1 MIWHAEAP
9 LLRTSPAPMFL
20 LSRLVHENN
29 IKVVLTGEGADE
41 FLGGYDIFKEDKVRR
56 FWARQPESTWRPL
69 LLQRLYPYIAD
80 LSRGGGTYLAA
91 FFRKGLEETDQPGY
105 SHRLR
110 WSNAARLQQLFSSD
124 LSGHLNGYNPADE
137 FLATLDGAFPGWSS
151 LAQAQSIEVATFMS
165 PYLLSSQGDRMM
177 MANSVE
183 GRFPFL
189 DHRVVEFAAR
199 LPSRLKIRGLD
210 EKHILKQSARGLV
223 PQQVWQRR
231 KQPYRA
237 PIHQSFFGRPIEYV
251 SALLSP
257 EAIQQSGLFNAQAV
271 ARLTRKANSG
281 AHIGEGDDMGLVGVL
296 STQLV
301 HHLFVEGLRAR
312 PAPEAHPVR
321 ICKGEL

>member
-1 MIWHAEAP
+1 M
-9 LLRTSPAPMFL
+9 
-20 LSRLVHENN
+20 
-29 IKVVLTGEGADE
+29 
-41 FLGGYDIFKEDKVRR
+41 
-56 FWARQPESTWRPL
+56 
-69 LLQRLYPYIAD
+69 
-80 LSRGGGTYLAA
+80 
-91 FFRKGLEETDQPGY
+91 
-105 SHRLR
+105 
-110 WSNAARLQQLFSSD
+110 
-124 LSGHLNGYNPADE
+124 NGYNPVDE

-189 DHRVVEFAAR
+189 DHRVVEFTAR
-199 LPSRLKIRGLD
+199 LPSHLKIRGLD

-223 PQQVWQRR
+223 PQQVCNGASSPTGPPSISPSSAGRSSTCRR
-231 KQPYRA
+231 
-237 PIHQSFFGRPIEYV
+237 
-251 SALLSP
+251 LLAP
-257 EAIQQSGLFNAQAV
+257 EAIQQSGLFNPQAV

-301 HHLFVEGLRAR
+301 HHLFVDGLRSR